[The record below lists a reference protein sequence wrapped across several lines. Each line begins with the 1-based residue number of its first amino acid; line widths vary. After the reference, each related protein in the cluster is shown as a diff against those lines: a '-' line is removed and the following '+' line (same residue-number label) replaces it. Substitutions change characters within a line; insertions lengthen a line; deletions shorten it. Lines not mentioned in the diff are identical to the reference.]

1 TDKQDPMAIVLPR
14 YWVSE
19 FTIEERLNPN
29 KYPKDGRSWTKGWL
43 LCWRDIARSTDERTT
58 IFGLIPRTAV
68 GHASPLMFSE
78 REDFHLILAAMNSYI
93 LDFVARQ
100 KIGGTH
106 LTYSYLHQFPIP
118 HPDSLASSLSWTNTI
133 GLEWFSS
140 RILELTYTTYDLE
153 PFARD
158 LRD

>member
-1 TDKQDPMAIVLPR
+1 
-14 YWVSE
+14 
-19 FTIEERLNPN
+19 
-29 KYPKDGRSWTKGWL
+29 
-43 LCWRDIARSTDERTT
+43 
-58 IFGLIPRTAV
+58 
-68 GHASPLMFSE
+68 
-78 REDFHLILAAMNSYI
+78 MNSYI

-158 LRD
+158 LRDGGAPFIWDEERRALIRAELDAAFFHLYGVARDDVDYIMETF